1 MIFLLAGHVPYVRD
15 AAREPSA
22 PELPA
27 DGGVVGGEQYL
38 QTARGEICQREYAW
52 FYRRQSKNTCV

>member
-1 MIFLLAGHVPYVRD
+1 MTCFMIFLLPGHVPDVRD

-38 QTARGEICQREYAW
+38 QTSRGEIC
-52 FYRRQSKNTCV
+52 